1 MGTISHHHRSAA
13 PELDAGRHTPVSRW
27 RRRSINSLRATIAL
41 LAAACFTASD
51 FKSRNVRAPGN
62 TLTGIWNAAPLTTA
76 VCGAL
81 TAQDAVAADSQPPDR
96 QPETYCRHGGF
107 GFVNAPQQARRIRT
121 RETVVRVRQK
131 SPWIAKTGSEEH
143 PRSAAGPVPQDVSTS
158 HVQIVQRRRDMRHIR

>member
-96 QPETYCRHGGF
+96 QPETYCRHWGF

-131 SPWIAKTGSEEH
+131 SPWEYDCKNRFRRAPSVSGRSSTAGCVDFARSNRAEKT
-143 PRSAAGPVPQDVSTS
+143 
-158 HVQIVQRRRDMRHIR
+158 